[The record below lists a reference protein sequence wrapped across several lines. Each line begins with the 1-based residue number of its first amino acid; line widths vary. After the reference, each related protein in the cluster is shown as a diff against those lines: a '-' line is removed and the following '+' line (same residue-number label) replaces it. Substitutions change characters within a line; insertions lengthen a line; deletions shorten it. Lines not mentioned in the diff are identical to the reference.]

1 MRANPPLFRKTSLGY
16 LSARCLCPCRTARPR
31 EPAAAPPRAPTEATS
46 SDTRAEQTAL
56 VLSAS
61 LTPGQEEALSPEAEL
76 VPAYPPNSER
86 HNSREQGE
94 KPPCRAA
101 PVPGPPR
108 TARLRHCAPSK
119 TRRAYE
125 KQQPRKPKNRQKPH
139 AASSSRGT
147 TLEEPQHE
155 QGQGETVT

>member
-1 MRANPPLFRKTSLGY
+1 MRASPPLFRKTSLGY

-31 EPAAAPPRAPTEATS
+31 EPAAKS
-46 SDTRAEQTAL
+46 SNTRAEQTAL
-56 VLSAS
+56 VLSES

-86 HNSREQGE
+86 HNSRERDE

-108 TARLRHCAPSK
+108 TPWLRHRAPSR

-125 KQQPRKPKNRQKPH
+125 KPQPRKPKNRQKPH

-155 QGQGETVT
+155 HGQGETVT